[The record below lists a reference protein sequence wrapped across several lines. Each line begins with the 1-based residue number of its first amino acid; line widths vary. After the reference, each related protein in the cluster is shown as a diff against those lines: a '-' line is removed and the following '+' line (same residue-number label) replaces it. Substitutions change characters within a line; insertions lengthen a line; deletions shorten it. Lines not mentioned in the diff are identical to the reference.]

1 MNSAIQKIIKDHN
14 DLLLSQIAEKFSV
27 NPDELNELAESVFNT
42 KLGRTNA
49 PRKKREVVSAYLAF
63 CAKTR
68 DSIKKES
75 PEMKFG
81 DVSKRLGEMWGKLT
95 PEEKATYAAVT
106 APTTTTTTEDEIEN
120 EIEDVITENIEEIVN
135 EELPPPI
142 QEALRQQLE
151 ASKISELRKMCK
163 NYGLDTS
170 TQRQEMIQ
178 NILAHRAT
186 TTATA

>member
-1 MNSAIQKIIKDHN
+1 MNSAIQKIIKEHN

-106 APTTTTTTEDEIEN
+106 APTTTIATEE

-186 TTATA
+186 TATA

>member
-1 MNSAIQKIIKDHN
+1 MNSAIQKIIKEHN

-106 APTTTTTTEDEIEN
+106 APTAPTTTIATEE

-186 TTATA
+186 TTTA

>member
-1 MNSAIQKIIKDHN
+1 MNSAIQKIIKEHN

-95 PEEKATYAAVT
+95 PEEKSTYAAVT
-106 APTTTTTTEDEIEN
+106 APTTTIATEE